1 MKELSIKEVADAAD
15 LIVNGYAFTKT
26 KENIRVLNLNNT
38 KKSLVLSNSADV
50 LETTMDD
57 IEISIVL
64 DYYEKNRKYMEVKY
78 A

>member
-1 MKELSIKEVADAAD
+1 MCNIKEIADAAD

-26 KENIRVLNLNNT
+26 EENIRVLNLNNT
-38 KKSLVLSNSADV
+38 KKSLVMSHSTDV

-64 DYYEKNRKYMEVKY
+64 DYYEKNRKYMEVEY

>member
-1 MKELSIKEVADAAD
+1 
-15 LIVNGYAFTKT
+15 
-26 KENIRVLNLNNT
+26 VLNLNNT
-38 KKSLVLSNSADV
+38 KKSLVMSHSTDV

-64 DYYEKNRKYMEVKY
+64 DYYEKNRKYMEVEY